1 MRKRDGGCDVA
12 DADVAVVA
20 AAGGGKVRGE
30 GKASLLETWVEEKE
44 KDPAELKMEG

>member
-1 MRKRDGGCDVA
+1 VRKRDGGCDVA

-20 AAGGGKVRGE
+20 AGGRVRGE

-44 KDPAELKMEG
+44 KDPADLKMEG